1 MSTWLVSGWSPIR
14 RPAASYAET
23 TTWKG
28 VPLSSPHPPPGVPKQ
43 RFPEAFCSP
52 LSLQAI
58 LPLPGPPGLDHIPCL
73 RVVLKVT
80 SPCCYGELATPGF
93 AMGAQSDSEQAH
105 FNPRVLL
112 WVWTEVSS
120 HLLDRR
126 CSPRLP
132 HVTSIPL
139 TLHARRMPHFR
150 TRGEDARIHSSQSV
164 SWDSGRG
171 LEQPECPL
179 IVP

>member
-1 MSTWLVSGWSPIR
+1 MSTWPVSGCSPIR

-28 VPLSSPHPPPGVPKQ
+28 VPLSSPPPPPGVPKQ

-73 RVVLKVT
+73 SVVLKVT

-105 FNPRVLL
+105 CNPRVLL

-126 CSPRLP
+126 CSPHLP
-132 HVTSIPL
+132 HVTSILL
-139 TLHARRMPHFR
+139 TLHTRRVPHFQ
-150 TRGEDARIHSSQSV
+150 TRGEDARIHSSQSL
-164 SWDSGRG
+164 SAGTQDEAQSS
-171 LEQPECPL
+171 LS
-179 IVP
+179 VP

>member
-1 MSTWLVSGWSPIR
+1 MSTWPVSGCSPIR

-28 VPLSSPHPPPGVPKQ
+28 IPLFPSPPPGVPKQ
-43 RFPEAFCSP
+43 RFPEALCSP
-52 LSLQAI
+52 LPLQAI
-58 LPLPGPPGLDHIPCL
+58 LPLPGPPGLDYIPCL

-105 FNPRVLL
+105 CNPRVLL

-139 TLHARRMPHFR
+139 TLHTRRMPHFR
-150 TRGEDARIHSSQSV
+150 TRGEDAGIHSSQSL
-164 SWDSGRG
+164 SARTQDK
-171 LEQPECPL
+171 PEYPL
-179 IVP
+179 SVP